1 MSLQPPLLFRNEL
14 FVEKVFKV
22 GVDLTTCWLEPPA
35 AECDDKVRINVFAE
49 VYQDISYEMKEA
61 VADYLWNILGERVY
75 GSEIEYTN
83 LYSIFHLQDVERKQ
97 KLVPL
102 DTAAEHILLRERP
115 EYFIGA
121 DGSLK
126 AKS

>member
-1 MSLQPPLLFRNEL
+1 M
-14 FVEKVFKV
+14 